1 MGSVLQ
7 GFRFGHVLIASKS
20 VKAAKLQVVRI
31 ERAIARLL
39 EEVVDIFMCLQIMYY
54 NVAESHILGI
64 LLYTCIMHIC
74 ILYSMQ

>member
-1 MGSVLQ
+1 MGSVLR
-7 GFRFGHVLIASKS
+7 GFRFSHVLIASKS
-20 VKAAKLQVVRI
+20 VRAAKLQVLRI
-31 ERAIARLL
+31 ERAIARLR

-64 LLYTCIMHIC
+64 LLYSCIMHIC

>member
-20 VKAAKLQVVRI
+20 VKAAKLQVLRI

-39 EEVVDIFMCLQIMYY
+39 EEVADIFMCLQIMYY
-54 NVAESHILGI
+54 NVAESHK
-64 LLYTCIMHIC
+64 YSCIMHIC